1 MENKEDYDD
10 DGRDPKFNDL
20 AMIYESD
27 RRPLYLT
34 AHAGLDWT
42 TIEAFR
48 ELVQNW

>member
-1 MENKEDYDD
+1 MEDKEDYED

-20 AMIYESD
+20 DSIIASH

-42 TIEAFR
+42 TTEAFR
-48 ELVQNW
+48 ELIQNW